1 MIYTSDNEKFKVV
14 FIEKL
19 KPKQKALKEYE
30 LPTDL

>member
-1 MIYTSDNEKFKVV
+1 MIYTSDGEKFRVV

-19 KPKQKALKEYE
+19 KPKQKSYKQAD